1 MIDLKGKVAVVF
13 GLANKR
19 SIAWGIAQKLSEAG
33 ATLAI
38 CYQNERLKK
47 EADALIPEL
56 RDAKAY
62 QCDVSVDAE
71 IDSLFAT
78 LKETYGTLHTIVH
91 AVAFA
96 PADAIKNDFLLTTRE
111 DFRIAQ
117 DVSVYSLIAVSR
129 AAVPLMTE
137 GGSILTLT
145 YYGST
150 KVFPNY
156 NVMGVA
162 KAGLEAA
169 VRYLAASLGAKNIRV
184 NAISAGPIKTLAAR
198 GIGDFSKE
206 VAAWV
211 DGIKAKSDIRIPI
224 FVVYGDVDSA
234 ASTDATI
241 PAGDVLQHAIDN
253 VKKYNHISTK
263 DRIETYNSG
272 YTAPYDVLVPGAK
285 VVRAG
290 ADNRYPQGRF
300 KVYTYTSDDAKP
312 LNLFSLTWVADLSHG
327 GDAREALCLVPCG
340 AGDGV
345 LVDVQEPAVLDDRPT
360 VDEGERDRGRR
371 LKGTL
376 LHPIFSLCFGRLF
389 GPLLGALVALVLL
402 GMPVVVQAVMPAACE
417 CMHEVSSAPQPC
429 SEHSP
434 TPCKG
439 FAAACQGAMSCL
451 SISSLPG
458 QEISTAAWL
467 EVSRVTYSGGNFI
480 PYGRS
485 AKPLLGP
492 PITI

>member
-56 RDAKAY
+56 KDAKAY

-71 IDSLFAT
+71 IDALFAT
-78 LKETYGTLHTIVH
+78 LKETYGTLHILVH

-96 PADAIKNDFLLTTRE
+96 PADAIKNDFLLTTRD
-111 DFRIAQ
+111 DFRIAH

-169 VRYLAASLGAKNIRV
+169 VRYLAASLGSKNIRV

-198 GIGDFSKE
+198 GIGDFSKILE
-206 VAAWV
+206 AVEQRAPLHRNV
-211 DGIKAKSDIRIPI
+211 D
-224 FVVYGDVDSA
+224 
-234 ASTDATI
+234 
-241 PAGDVLQHAIDN
+241 Q
-253 VKKYNHISTK
+253 
-263 DRIETYNSG
+263 
-272 YTAPYDVLVPGAK
+272 
-285 VVRAG
+285 
-290 ADNRYPQGRF
+290 
-300 KVYTYTSDDAKP
+300 
-312 LNLFSLTWVADLSHG
+312 
-327 GDAREALCLVPCG
+327 
-340 AGDGV
+340 
-345 LVDVQEPAVLDDRPT
+345 
-360 VDEGERDRGRR
+360 
-371 LKGTL
+371 
-376 LHPIFSLCFGRLF
+376 
-389 GPLLGALVALVLL
+389 
-402 GMPVVVQAVMPAACE
+402 
-417 CMHEVSSAPQPC
+417 
-429 SEHSP
+429 
-434 TPCKG
+434 
-439 FAAACQGAMSCL
+439 
-451 SISSLPG
+451 
-458 QEISTAAWL
+458 L
-467 EVSRVTYSGGNFI
+467 EVGNAALFLSSPLASGITGEVTYFDCGYNVTG
-480 PYGRS
+480 
-485 AKPLLGP
+485 L
-492 PITI
+492 